1 MGNPQEII
9 VSDRNWMVVE
19 ESFEPERVAHF
30 ETIFTQGNGFLGTRG
45 SFEEF
50 YPGKHNSTFAHGV
63 FDDVPVSFTELA
75 SLPDWTEL
83 FVDLDGETFSMASG
97 EVLSYH
103 RSLDLRDGLLVR
115 ELRWKSPLGKVS
127 NLVFSRFI
135 SRSNERLSMQKLEVL
150 AENYSGKVIVR
161 AGLDGDASN
170 LNLKHWD
177 WLDQRGEGKT
187 FTLWLK
193 TKAQDVKLEMSQ
205 TLCCSDNHAAHS
217 YWNVFN
223 HPTQVIEKSLKKK
236 EKLTIWKAVEIV
248 VAPFEQEMAGGNPID
263 LDAVQWDT
271 ELESH
276 RRLWQEDWQRSD
288 VVIEGDDEAQLAM
301 RFSIYHLLIV
311 GPRHSER
318 VNIGAKTL
326 SGQGYRG
333 HTFWDTEIFMLPF
346 FTYTN
351 PSIARNLLSYRFHN
365 LPGAIEKAARN
376 CFEGAQYPWESAAD
390 GREVTPVWVP
400 YQKDPTQLVRIWCG
414 DIEIHISS
422 DIAYAVLQYWKATGD
437 ERFLV
442 ERGAEIVL
450 QTARFWASRLEWDA
464 EEQRYEINN
473 VIGPDENHDRID
485 NNAYTNYMVRWHLQ
499 AAANLYEWLK
509 AKHPAEFYPL
519 MGRLPLSEELVS
531 EWNKKAEQ
539 IYLSFDGKSGMVEQF
554 DGYFKL
560 KTLDMKDFADRTE
573 SIQGILGVEGAAQ
586 TQTLKQPDVLMLMYL
601 HPELFDLEIQ
611 KRNFEY
617 YTPRTDL
624 EYGSS
629 LGPSVQAI
637 MATRLGD
644 MPNAYENF
652 MRAAR
657 ADLKDVRGNASD
669 GIHGASAGGLWQA
682 AVFGFAGLKVGEQG
696 WSINP
701 RLPQGWTRLTF
712 KFWDH
717 GKEECVDIHAEEGR

>member
-400 YQKDPTQLVRIWCG
+400 YHKDPTQLVRIWCG

-519 MGRLPLSEELVS
+519 MGRLSLSEELVS
-531 EWNKKAEQ
+531 DWNKKAEQ
-539 IYLSFDGKSGMVEQF
+539 IHLSFDEKSGMVEQF

-629 LGPSVQAI
+629 LGPSIQAI

-644 MPNAYENF
+644 LQNAYENF

-701 RLPQGWTRLTF
+701 RLPQVWTRLAF
-712 KFWDH
+712 KFCCH
-717 GKEECVDIHAEEGR
+717 GKEECVDIRAEEGR

>member
-115 ELRWKSPLGKVS
+115 EVRWKSPLGKVS

-276 RRLWQEDWQRSD
+276 RRLWQEDWKRSD

-400 YQKDPTQLVRIWCG
+400 YHKDPTQLVRIWCG

-422 DIAYAVLQYWKATGD
+422 DIAYAVLQYWKVTGD

-519 MGRLPLSEELVS
+519 MGRLSLSEELVS
-531 EWNKKAEQ
+531 DWNKKAEQ
-539 IYLSFDGKSGMVEQF
+539 IHLSFDEKSGMVEQF

-669 GIHGASAGGLWQA
+669 GIHGASAGGLWQTA
-682 AVFGFAGLKVGEQG
+682 IFGFAGLKVGEQG